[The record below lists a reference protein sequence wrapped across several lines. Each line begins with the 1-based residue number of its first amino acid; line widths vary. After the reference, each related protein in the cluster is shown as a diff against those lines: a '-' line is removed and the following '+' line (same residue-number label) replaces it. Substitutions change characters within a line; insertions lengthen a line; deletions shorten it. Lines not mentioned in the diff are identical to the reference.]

1 MRVKTSVALSDL
13 LDALDKLSGPGTS
26 SSELVETTLRAF
38 VAQSVRVEQDARDL
52 ETFSRRPHSLNEE
65 GLDVLE
71 YQVAW

>member
-52 ETFSRRPHSLNEE
+52 ETFSQRADSLNEE
-65 GLDVLE
+65 GLDGLE
-71 YQVAW
+71 YQVAP